1 MQHVQGPW
9 STTDCRLAPCARRRV
24 ASSALI
30 AARRFLSDRGK
41 DWRVG
46 GVFSPRDARDRTS
59 AVDNPQSGGTPQMN
73 PSSRPKWPL
82 QLIATAT
89 IAALA
94 LAALAVPALAS
105 ANSDKVDGVRA
116 EIRRETLEVKGGD
129 GGQQVALRL
138 KAADPNTLQVDAG
151 GDGSADFSFA
161 RGDVHAIKVKM
172 GDGNDSAR
180 VDDANGAFT
189 DSIPTTIAGGDGN
202 DSLEGG
208 QVQVAAENERFKGGD
223 GNDSVD
229 GGKGNDTAYL
239 GDGNDTFRWDN
250 GEGSDV
256 IEGQDGTDTMVFN
269 GAAVAENVTMSANG
283 GRLTFFRVQGNV
295 TMDTDGVEIVDD
307 NAIGG
312 ADTVTV
318 NDLTGTDVT
327 QTNIDLA
334 GAFGGNAGDGAV
346 DSVVV
351 NGTNGNDNIAI
362 DGNGSGADVT
372 GLATSVS
379 VKHADPTDTLSVNTL
394 LGTDHVAT
402 NGVAGLI
409 QVLVD
414 GLAV

>member
-1 MQHVQGPW
+1 MTGHLTNSWPA
-9 STTDCRLAPCARRRV
+9 RLSYLA
-24 ASSALI
+24 
-30 AARRFLSDRGK
+30 
-41 DWRVG
+41 
-46 GVFSPRDARDRTS
+46 
-59 AVDNPQSGGTPQMN
+59 
-73 PSSRPKWPL
+73 
-82 QLIATAT
+82 
-89 IAALA
+89 AALVA
-94 LAALAVPALAS
+94 FVFAALAVAAHAG
-105 ANSDKVDGVRA
+105 ANDHHKKVDGVRA
-116 EIRRETLEVKGGD
+116 SLKHGTLSVKGSSHGD
-129 GGQQVALRL
+129 TVALRL
-138 KAADPNTLQVDAG
+138 KAGDPSRIQVDV
-151 GDGSADFSFA
+151 GDDASADFSFA
-161 RGDVHAIKVKM
+161 RSDVSAINVK
-172 GDGNDSAR
+172 GGNRSDSIR

-189 DSIPTTIAGGDGN
+189 DSIPTTIAGGNGN
-202 DSLEGG
+202 DTLQGG
-208 QVQVAAENERFKGGD
+208 QTVAVAENETFNSGP
-223 GNDSVD
+223 GNDLVD

-239 GDGNDTFRWDN
+239 GSGNDTFRWDN

-256 IEGQDGTDTMVFN
+256 IEGQDGTDTMLFN

-334 GAFGGNAGDGAV
+334 AAFGGNAGDGAV
-346 DSVVV
+346 DSVTV

-362 DGNGSGADVT
+362 NGNGSGADVT
-372 GLATSVS
+372 GLVPSVS

-394 LGTDHVAT
+394 AGTDHVAT

>member
-1 MQHVQGPW
+1 MTPGI
-9 STTDCRLAPCARRRV
+9 TTKSRPTRPFLSAAAVGLTLATLAF
-24 ASSALI
+24 AAHSSAKNNKI
-30 AARRFLSDRGK
+30 
-41 DWRVG
+41 
-46 GVFSPRDARDRTS
+46 
-59 AVDNPQSGGTPQMN
+59 
-73 PSSRPKWPL
+73 
-82 QLIATAT
+82 
-89 IAALA
+89 
-94 LAALAVPALAS
+94 
-105 ANSDKVDGVRA
+105 DGVRA
-116 EIRRETLEVKGGD
+116 TVKHHTLSVKGSSHGD
-129 GGQQVALRL
+129 AIALRL
-138 KAADPNTLQVDAG
+138 KAGDPSRIQVDVG
-151 GDGSADFSFA
+151 DDGSADFSFD
-161 RGDVHAIKVKM
+161 RGDVNAINIR
-172 GDGNDSAR
+172 GGNRNDSLR

-189 DSIPTTIAGGDGN
+189 DSIPTTIAGGPGN

-208 QVQVAAENERFKGGD
+208 QVQIAAENETFIAGP
-223 GNDSVD
+223 GNDLVD

-239 GDGNDTFRWDN
+239 GSGNDTFRWDN

-256 IEGQDGTDTMVFN
+256 IEGQQGTDTMLFN
-269 GAAVAENVTMSANG
+269 GAAVAENVTISANG
-283 GRLTFFRVQGNV
+283 GRLNFFRVQGNV
-295 TMDTDGVEIVDD
+295 TMDTDGIEIVDD
-307 NAIGG
+307 NTIGG
-312 ADTVTV
+312 ADSVTV